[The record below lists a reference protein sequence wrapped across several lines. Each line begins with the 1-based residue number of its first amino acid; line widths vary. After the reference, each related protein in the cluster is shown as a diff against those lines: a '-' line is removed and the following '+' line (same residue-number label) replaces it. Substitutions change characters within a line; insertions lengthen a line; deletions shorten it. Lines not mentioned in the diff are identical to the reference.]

1 MNKKAEYEKQ
11 IAVMSAQ
18 ARKWVAAHPQ
28 AKPVVSYSYPP
39 EVAVIADIED
49 AIKSGLVVADAD
61 GLALIKAACAGFD
74 EYLAPTVLMLRAA
87 LDIATKKGDQHD

>member
-1 MNKKAEYEKQ
+1 
-11 IAVMSAQ
+11 
-18 ARKWVAAHPQ
+18 
-28 AKPVVSYSYPP
+28 
-39 EVAVIADIED
+39 
-49 AIKSGLVVADAD
+49 VVADAD